1 MAQQF
6 KGPIIED
13 FEADDI
19 RAFYDSSVLRVWH
32 LGGKQRTFKINKVQ
46 RITTEFR
53 NETKQRA
60 VLTLIDR
67 DGVVQLPLELN
78 PTNRKTIQQLYGTKP
93 SAWVGQFITLYPTTT
108 EMAGATVDCIRVR
121 PTVPGKAAPAG
132 RSNKQGVNVVS
143 NGAKAPKPAPAP
155 APVVA
160 AADESDDDTDVFSN
174 SAGGDNEEADDQA
187 DEDTDA
193 DDTDE
198 PPAGALA
205 TDGTKILRAEDVI
218 Q

>member
-6 KGPIIED
+6 KGPVIED

-32 LGGKQRTFKINKVQ
+32 LGGKQRTFKIEKVQ

-121 PTVPGKAAPAG
+121 PQVPGKTSGAAKT
-132 RSNKQGVNVVS
+132 NKQGVTVA
-143 NGAKAPKPAPAP
+143 GKTAKPAPKPEPAVSD
-155 APVVA
+155 ADDSGFG
-160 AADESDDDTDVFSN
+160 DESGDDTDDS
-174 SAGGDNEEADDQA
+174 
-187 DEDTDA
+187 
-193 DDTDE
+193 DE
-198 PPAGALA
+198 PPPGALETDA
-205 TDGTKILRAEDVI
+205 TKVLRAEDVI

>member
-32 LGGKQRTFKINKVQ
+32 LGGKQRTYKINKVQ

-60 VLTLIDR
+60 VLTLVDR

-121 PTVPGKAAPAG
+121 PTVPGKAAHASPK
-132 RSNKQGVNVVS
+132 NKQGVTVTKAAPPPVAEAE
-143 NGAKAPKPAPAP
+143 NGA
-155 APVVA
+155 
-160 AADESDDDTDVFSN
+160 DRS
-174 SAGGDNEEADDQA
+174 
-187 DEDTDA
+187 DA
-193 DDTDE
+193 DDSDE
-198 PPAGALA
+198 PPIGALE
-205 TDGTKILRAEDVI
+205 TDAPGASLEGNDVI